1 MLCVLLFV
9 YSFAY
14 FFQCTGTLLKSNS
27 FNTLNSK
34 PKVKLVDEFI
44 PQKPRGTREH
54 ASLEVKEGPSRALG
68 KSQSFKTPSSG
79 RASMSEAKV
88 KMLPSKFPHV
98 QDPKGIKQG
107 KDRNI
112 LDRKNPS
119 KVDRSWIGSVTTS
132 SAVSTSKVDQ
142 KLSLRG
148 ETNFVSSLSNNRDQ
162 KVIQSDGISSTHP
175 KSKSSLVHKGVDNPL
190 SPGMPF

>member
-1 MLCVLLFV
+1 MFIV
-9 YSFAY
+9 YAFAY
-14 FFQCTGTLLKSNS
+14 YFQHTGTLLKSNS
-27 FNTLNSK
+27 FSILNSK

-44 PQKPRGTREH
+44 PQKLRGTRENT
-54 ASLEVKEGPSRALG
+54 SLEVKDGPSRALG
-68 KSQSFKTPSSG
+68 KSQSFKTSNSG
-79 RASMSEAKV
+79 RASMSEARV

-98 QDPKGIKQG
+98 QDPKGVKQG

-119 KVDRSWIGSVTTS
+119 KVTS

-142 KLSLRG
+142 KHSLRG
-148 ETNFVSSLSNNRDQ
+148 ETNLVSSPSNNRDQ

-175 KSKSSLVHKGVDNPL
+175 KLRSSLVHKGVDNPL
-190 SPGMPF
+190 SPGMPFLMAG

>member
-1 MLCVLLFV
+1 MFIV
-9 YSFAY
+9 YAFAY
-14 FFQCTGTLLKSNS
+14 CFQHSGTLLKSNS

-44 PQKPRGTREH
+44 PQKPRGAREH
-54 ASLEVKEGPSRALG
+54 TSLEVKEGPGRALG
-68 KSQSFKTPSSG
+68 KSQSFKTPNSG
-79 RASMSEAKV
+79 RVSMNESKV

-112 LDRKNPS
+112 LDRKIPS
-119 KVDRSWIGSVTTS
+119 KVDRSWISSVTS

-142 KLSLRG
+142 KLSSRG
-148 ETNFVSSLSNNRDQ
+148 ETNLVSSASNNRDQ
-162 KVIQSDGISSTHP
+162 KVVQSDGVSSTHP
-175 KSKSSLVHKGVDNPL
+175 KLRSSLVHKSVDNPL
-190 SPGMPF
+190 SPGMAFLMAR